1 MIPLC
6 SRFDSVLFTP
16 KMSAIASCSN
26 FSRSPCVLRLDEM
39 PSSDASGDWMR
50 RMGANESGGLAGLQ
64 RVNRCVFRRL
74 LRDDERADFTLDIDA
89 TQIVAEKR
97 EARYSYK
104 GEKGY
109 MPMVG
114 HIAEKSL

>member
-1 MIPLC
+1 
-6 SRFDSVLFTP
+6 
-16 KMSAIASCSN
+16 
-26 FSRSPCVLRLDEM
+26 
-39 PSSDASGDWMR
+39 
-50 RMGANESGGLAGLQ
+50 MGANESGGLAGLQ

-74 LRDDERADFTLDIDA
+74 LRADERTDFTLDIDA

-104 GEKGY
+104 GQKGY

-114 HIAEKSL
+114 HIAENSLAIDAHVEPFAVLFEVPRIEATMRR